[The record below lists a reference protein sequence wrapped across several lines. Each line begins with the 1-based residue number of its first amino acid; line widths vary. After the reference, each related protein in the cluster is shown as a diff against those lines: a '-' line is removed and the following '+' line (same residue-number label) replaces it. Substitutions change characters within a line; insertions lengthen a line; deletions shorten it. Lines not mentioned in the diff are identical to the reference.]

1 MAPPLDEA
9 PENRQV
15 MTEYPRRKPNPF
27 GHVIRWL
34 WGVIQWLRD
43 MIEGR
48 PPAVMT
54 EYPRRKPNP
63 ILHLIRWVLV
73 LLVIYVIVRGIIA
86 LYGLLVWGDASALY
100 ELLLW
105 GNVPMAL
112 AFGYVA
118 YILFRNR
125 RRRQQA
131 V

>member
-1 MAPPLDEA
+1 
-9 PENRQV
+9 

-27 GHVIRWL
+27 GHVIR
-34 WGVIQWLRD
+34 WLRD

-63 ILHLIRWVLV
+63 ILHLIRWVSV
-73 LLVIYVIVRGIIA
+73 LLVIYVTLRGIIA
-86 LYGLLVWGDASALY
+86 LYGLLVWGNTPDTDLTPPATVA
-100 ELLLW
+100 
-105 GNVPMAL
+105 VPIVL

-125 RRRQQA
+125 REATAGPVNRRA
-131 V
+131 TAATRACRS

>member
-1 MAPPLDEA
+1 MAGPTGEA
-9 PENRQV
+9 PENRQA
-15 MTEYPRRKPNPF
+15 MTKYPRRKPNPF

-48 PPAVMT
+48 PPAEMT

-63 ILHLIRWVLV
+63 ILHLIRWFLV
-73 LLVIYVIVRGIIA
+73 LFAIYVILRGIIA
-86 LYGLLVWGDASALY
+86 PSTLL
-100 ELLLW
+100 EW
-105 GNVPMAL
+105 GNVPMIVL

-131 V
+131 L

>member
-1 MAPPLDEA
+1 
-9 PENRQV
+9 V
-15 MTEYPRRKPNPF
+15 TTEYPRRKPNPF

-34 WGVIQWLRD
+34 WGVIRWLRD

-48 PPAVMT
+48 PPAVTT

-63 ILHLIRWVLV
+63 ILHLIRWVSV
-73 LLVIYVIVRGIIA
+73 LLVIYVILRGIIA
-86 LYGLLVWGDASALY
+86 LYGLLVWGNVPTVLV
-100 ELLLW
+100 W
-105 GNVPMAL
+105 GNVVPIVL

-131 V
+131 L